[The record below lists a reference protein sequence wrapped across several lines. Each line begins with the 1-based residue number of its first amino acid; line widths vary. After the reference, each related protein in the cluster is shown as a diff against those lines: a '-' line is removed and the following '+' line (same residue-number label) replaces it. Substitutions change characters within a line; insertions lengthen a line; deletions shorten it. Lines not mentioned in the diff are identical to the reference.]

1 MNLDKYIEDLLYR
14 NECVVIPNFGAF
26 ITSINPANLNNE
38 GVFTPPSKSISFNK
52 KIKKN
57 DGILAN
63 YIAELND
70 ISFDEAMKLI
80 KLNVSNF
87 NNDILNKKDI
97 VFSKVGVISINE
109 GLTEFTS
116 YTNINYLKDS
126 YGLSSVS
133 SSFIKRNKK
142 KVPFSNFSKY
152 AATLIVGLLISSFV
166 YNNELNKIA
175 QKNIIAYQQADLLI
189 EKEIQ
194 KATFVIEN
202 PLPLVKMIVKEN
214 VGGFHVVAGSFSVE
228 ENSFTRLKQLKNKGY
243 KARKIGQ
250 NKFGLFQV
258 AYSSFYTRS
267 DADMALEQIRVS
279 DNKAA
284 WILNKEIN

>member
-26 ITSINPANLNNE
+26 ITSVNSANLNNE

-57 DGILAN
+57 DGVLAN
-63 YIAELND
+63 YIAELNN

-97 VFSKVGVISINE
+97 VFSKVGVISIKK

-116 YTNINYLKDS
+116 YTNVNYLKDS
-126 YGLSSVS
+126 FGLSSVS

-152 AATLIVGLLISSFV
+152 AAALIVGLLISSFV

-214 VGGFHVVAGSFSVE
+214 IGGFHVVAGSFSVE

-258 AYSSFYTRS
+258 AYSSFHTRS
-267 DADMALEQIRVS
+267 DADMALEQIRIF

>member
-26 ITSINPANLNNE
+26 ITSVNSANLNNE

-57 DGILAN
+57 DGVLAN

-97 VFSKVGVISINE
+97 VFSKVGVISIKE

-142 KVPFSNFSKY
+142 KAPFSNFSKY
-152 AATLIVGLLISSFV
+152 AAALIAGLLISSIV

-214 VGGFHVVAGSFSVE
+214 IGDFHVVAGSFSVE

-258 AYSSFYTRS
+258 AYSSFHTRS
-267 DADMALEQIRVS
+267 DADMALEKIRIS
-279 DNKAA
+279 DNEAA
-284 WILNKEIN
+284 WILNKELN

>member
-26 ITSINPANLNNE
+26 ITSVNSANLNNE

-57 DGILAN
+57 DGVLAN
-63 YIAELND
+63 YIAELNN

-97 VFSKVGVISINE
+97 VFSKVGIISIKE

-126 YGLSSVS
+126 FGLSSVS

-214 VGGFHVVAGSFSVE
+214 IGGFHVVAGSFSVE

-258 AYSSFYTRS
+258 AYSSFHTRS
-267 DADMALEQIRVS
+267 DADMALEQIRIF

>member
-26 ITSINPANLNNE
+26 ITSVNSANLNNE

-57 DGILAN
+57 DGVLAN
-63 YIAELND
+63 YIAELNN

-87 NNDILNKKDI
+87 NNDILNRKDI

-109 GLTEFTS
+109 ELTEFVS
-116 YTNINYLKDS
+116 YSNINYLKDS

-142 KVPFSNFSKY
+142 KAPFSNFSKY
-152 AATLIVGLLISSFV
+152 AAALIAGLLISSIV

-214 VGGFHVVAGSFSVE
+214 IGDFHVVAGSFSVE

-258 AYSSFYTRS
+258 AYSSFHTRS
-267 DADMALEQIRVS
+267 DADMALEKIRIS
-279 DNKAA
+279 DNEAA
-284 WILNKEIN
+284 WILNKELN

>member
-26 ITSINPANLNNE
+26 ITSVNSANLNNE

-57 DGILAN
+57 DGVLAN

-87 NNDILNKKDI
+87 NNDILNRKDI

-109 GLTEFTS
+109 ELTEFVS
-116 YTNINYLKDS
+116 YSNINYLKDS

-142 KVPFSNFSKY
+142 KAPFSNFSKY
-152 AATLIVGLLISSFV
+152 AAALIAGLLISSIV

-214 VGGFHVVAGSFSVE
+214 IGDFHVVAGSFSVE

-258 AYSSFYTRS
+258 AYSSFHTRS
-267 DADMALEQIRVS
+267 DADIALEKIRIS
-279 DNKAA
+279 DNEAA
-284 WILNKEIN
+284 WILNKELN

>member
-26 ITSINPANLNNE
+26 ITSVNSANLNNE

-97 VFSKVGVISINE
+97 VFSKVGVISIKK

-116 YTNINYLKDS
+116 YANVNYLKDS

-142 KVPFSNFSKY
+142 KAPFSNLSKY
-152 AATLIVGLLISSFV
+152 AAALIIGLLISSFV

-214 VGGFHVVAGSFSVE
+214 IGGFHVVAGSFSVE
-228 ENSFTRLKQLKNKGY
+228 KNSFTRLKQLKNKGY

-258 AYSSFYTRS
+258 AYSSFHSRS
-267 DADMALEQIRVS
+267 DADIALEQIRIS
-279 DNKAA
+279 DNQAA

>member
-26 ITSINPANLNNE
+26 ITSVNSANLNNE
-38 GVFTPPSKSISFNK
+38 GIFTPPSKSILFNK

-57 DGILAN
+57 DGVLAN

-97 VFSKVGVISINE
+97 VFSKVGIISIKE

-142 KVPFSNFSKY
+142 KAPFSNFSKY
-152 AATLIVGLLISSFV
+152 AAALIVGLLISSFV

-214 VGGFHVVAGSFSVE
+214 IGGFHVVAGSFSVE

-258 AYSSFYTRS
+258 AYSSFHTRS
-267 DADMALEQIRVS
+267 DADMALEQIRIF

>member
-1 MNLDKYIEDLLYR
+1 MKLDKYIEDLLYR

-26 ITSINPANLNNE
+26 ITSVNSANLNNE
-38 GVFTPPSKSISFNK
+38 GIFTPPSKSISFNK

-57 DGILAN
+57 DGVLAN

-97 VFSKVGVISINE
+97 VFSKVGVISIKE

-126 YGLSSVS
+126 FGLSSVS

-152 AATLIVGLLISSFV
+152 AAALIVGLLISSFV

-214 VGGFHVVAGSFSVE
+214 IGGFHVVAGSFSVE

-258 AYSSFYTRS
+258 AYSSFHTRS
-267 DADMALEQIRVS
+267 DADMALEQIRIF

>member
-26 ITSINPANLNNE
+26 ITSVNSANLNNE

-57 DGILAN
+57 DGVLAN

-87 NNDILNKKDI
+87 NNDILNRKDI

-109 GLTEFTS
+109 ELTEFVS
-116 YTNINYLKDS
+116 YSNINYLKDS
-126 YGLSSVS
+126 YGLSTVS

-142 KVPFSNFSKY
+142 KAPFSNFSKY
-152 AATLIVGLLISSFV
+152 AAALIAGLLISSIV

-214 VGGFHVVAGSFSVE
+214 IGDFHVVAVSFSVE

-258 AYSSFYTRS
+258 AYSSFHTRS
-267 DADMALEQIRVS
+267 DADMALEKIRIS
-279 DNKAA
+279 DNEAA
-284 WILNKEIN
+284 WILNKELN

>member
-26 ITSINPANLNNE
+26 ITSVNSANLNNE

-57 DGILAN
+57 DGVLAN

-87 NNDILNKKDI
+87 NNDILNRKDI

-109 GLTEFTS
+109 ELIEFVS
-116 YTNINYLKDS
+116 YSNINYLKDS
-126 YGLSSVS
+126 YGLSSIS

-142 KVPFSNFSKY
+142 KAPFSNFSKY
-152 AATLIVGLLISSFV
+152 AAALIAGLLISSIV

-214 VGGFHVVAGSFSVE
+214 IGDFHVVAGSFSVE

-258 AYSSFYTRS
+258 AYSSFHTRS
-267 DADMALEQIRVS
+267 DADMALEKIRIS
-279 DNKAA
+279 DNEAA
-284 WILNKEIN
+284 WILNKELN

>member
-26 ITSINPANLNNE
+26 ITSVNSANLNNE

-57 DGILAN
+57 DGVLAN

-87 NNDILNKKDI
+87 NNDILNRKDI

-109 GLTEFTS
+109 ELTEFVS
-116 YTNINYLKDS
+116 YSNINYLKDS

-142 KVPFSNFSKY
+142 KAPFYNFSKY
-152 AATLIVGLLISSFV
+152 AAALIAGLLISSIV

-214 VGGFHVVAGSFSVE
+214 IGDFHVVAGSFSVE

-258 AYSSFYTRS
+258 AYSSFHTRS
-267 DADMALEQIRVS
+267 DADMALEKIRIS
-279 DNKAA
+279 DNEAA
-284 WILNKEIN
+284 WILNKELN

>member
-26 ITSINPANLNNE
+26 ITSVNSANLNNE

-57 DGILAN
+57 DGVLAN
-63 YIAELND
+63 YIAELNN

-97 VFSKVGVISINE
+97 VFSKVGVISIKE

-126 YGLSSVS
+126 FGLSSVS

-166 YNNELNKIA
+166 YNNEINKIA

-214 VGGFHVVAGSFSVE
+214 IGGFHVVAGSFSVE

-258 AYSSFYTRS
+258 AYSSFHTRS
-267 DADMALEQIRVS
+267 DADMALEQIRIF

>member
-26 ITSINPANLNNE
+26 ITSVNPANLNNE

-97 VFSKVGVISINE
+97 VFSKVGVISIKE

-214 VGGFHVVAGSFSVE
+214 IGGFHVVAGSFSVE

>member
-26 ITSINPANLNNE
+26 ITSVNSANLNNE

-57 DGILAN
+57 DGVLAN

-97 VFSKVGVISINE
+97 VFSKVGIISIKE

-116 YTNINYLKDS
+116 YSNINYLKDS

-142 KVPFSNFSKY
+142 KAPFSNFSKY
-152 AATLIVGLLISSFV
+152 AAALIAGLLISSIV

-214 VGGFHVVAGSFSVE
+214 IGDFHVVAGSFSVE

-258 AYSSFYTRS
+258 AYSSFHTRS
-267 DADMALEQIRVS
+267 DADMALEKIRIS
-279 DNKAA
+279 DNEAA
-284 WILNKEIN
+284 WILNKELN

>member
-63 YIAELND
+63 YIAELNN

-97 VFSKVGVISINE
+97 IFSKVGVISIKE

-142 KVPFSNFSKY
+142 KAPFSNFSKY
-152 AATLIVGLLISSFV
+152 AAALIVGLLISSIV

-214 VGGFHVVAGSFSVE
+214 IGGFHVVAGSFSVE

-258 AYSSFYTRS
+258 AYSSFHTRS
-267 DADMALEQIRVS
+267 DADMALEQIRIF

>member
-26 ITSINPANLNNE
+26 ITSVNSANLNNE

-57 DGILAN
+57 DGVLAN

-87 NNDILNKKDI
+87 NNDILNRKDI

-109 GLTEFTS
+109 ELTEFVS
-116 YTNINYLKDS
+116 YSNINYLKDS

-133 SSFIKRNKK
+133 SSFIKRNKEK
-142 KVPFSNFSKY
+142 APFSNFSKY
-152 AATLIVGLLISSFV
+152 AAALIAGLLISSIV

-214 VGGFHVVAGSFSVE
+214 IGDFHVVAGSFSVE

-258 AYSSFYTRS
+258 AYSSFHTRS
-267 DADMALEQIRVS
+267 DADMALEKIRIS
-279 DNKAA
+279 DNEAA
-284 WILNKEIN
+284 WILNKELN

>member
-26 ITSINPANLNNE
+26 ITSVNSANLNNE

-57 DGILAN
+57 DGVLAN
-63 YIAELND
+63 YIAELNN

-97 VFSKVGVISINE
+97 VFSKVGVISIKK

-152 AATLIVGLLISSFV
+152 AAALIVGLLISSFV

-214 VGGFHVVAGSFSVE
+214 IGGFHVVAGSFSVE

-258 AYSSFYTRS
+258 AYSSFHTRS
-267 DADMALEQIRVS
+267 DADMALEQIRIF

>member
-26 ITSINPANLNNE
+26 ITSVNPANLNNE

-57 DGILAN
+57 DGVLAN

-87 NNDILNKKDI
+87 NNDILNRKDI

-109 GLTEFTS
+109 ELTEFVS
-116 YTNINYLKDS
+116 YSNINYLKDS

-142 KVPFSNFSKY
+142 KAPFSNFSKY
-152 AATLIVGLLISSFV
+152 AAALIAGLLISSIV

-214 VGGFHVVAGSFSVE
+214 IGDFHVVAGSFSVE

-258 AYSSFYTRS
+258 AYSSFHTRS
-267 DADMALEQIRVS
+267 DADMALEKIRIS
-279 DNKAA
+279 DNEAA
-284 WILNKEIN
+284 WILNKELN

>member
-26 ITSINPANLNNE
+26 ITSVNSANLNNE

-57 DGILAN
+57 DGVLAN

-97 VFSKVGVISINE
+97 VFSKVGVISIKK

-116 YTNINYLKDS
+116 YTNVNYLKDS

-152 AATLIVGLLISSFV
+152 AAALIVGLLISSFV

-214 VGGFHVVAGSFSVE
+214 IGGFHVVAGSFSVE

-258 AYSSFYTRS
+258 AYSSFHTRS
-267 DADMALEQIRVS
+267 DADIALEQIRIS
-279 DNKAA
+279 DNQAA

>member
-26 ITSINPANLNNE
+26 ITSVNSANLNNE

-57 DGILAN
+57 DGVLAN

-109 GLTEFTS
+109 ELTEFVS
-116 YTNINYLKDS
+116 YSNINYLKDS

-142 KVPFSNFSKY
+142 KAPFSNFSKY
-152 AATLIVGLLISSFV
+152 AAALIVGLLISSIV

-214 VGGFHVVAGSFSVE
+214 IGDFHVVAGSFSVE

-258 AYSSFYTRS
+258 AYSSFHTRS
-267 DADMALEQIRVS
+267 DADMALEKIRIS
-279 DNKAA
+279 DNEAA

>member
-26 ITSINPANLNNE
+26 ITSVNPANLNNE

-97 VFSKVGVISINE
+97 VFSKVGVISIKE

-214 VGGFHVVAGSFSVE
+214 IGGFHVVAGSFSVE

-258 AYSSFYTRS
+258 AYSSFHTRS
-267 DADMALEQIRVS
+267 DADMALEQIRIF

>member
-26 ITSINPANLNNE
+26 ITSVNSANLNNE

-57 DGILAN
+57 DGVLAN

-87 NNDILNKKDI
+87 NNDILNRKDI

-109 GLTEFTS
+109 ELTEFVS
-116 YTNINYLKDS
+116 YSNINYLKDS

-142 KVPFSNFSKY
+142 KAPFSNFSKY
-152 AATLIVGLLISSFV
+152 AAVLIVGLLISSIV

-214 VGGFHVVAGSFSVE
+214 IGDFHVVAGSFSVE

-258 AYSSFYTRS
+258 AYSSFHTRS
-267 DADMALEQIRVS
+267 DADMALEKIRIS
-279 DNKAA
+279 DNEAA
-284 WILNKEIN
+284 WILNKELN

>member
-26 ITSINPANLNNE
+26 ITSVNSANLNNE

-57 DGILAN
+57 DGVLAN

-142 KVPFSNFSKY
+142 KAPFSNFSKY
-152 AATLIVGLLISSFV
+152 AAALIAGLLISSIV

-214 VGGFHVVAGSFSVE
+214 IGDFHVVAGSFSVE

-258 AYSSFYTRS
+258 AYSSFHTRS
-267 DADMALEQIRVS
+267 DADMALEKIRIS
-279 DNKAA
+279 DNEAA
-284 WILNKEIN
+284 WILNKELN

>member
-26 ITSINPANLNNE
+26 IASVNSANLNNE

-57 DGILAN
+57 DGVLAN
-63 YIAELND
+63 YIAELNN

-97 VFSKVGVISINE
+97 VFSKVGIISIKE

-126 YGLSSVS
+126 FGLSSVS

-152 AATLIVGLLISSFV
+152 AAALIVGLLISSFV

-214 VGGFHVVAGSFSVE
+214 IGGFHVVAGSFSVE

-258 AYSSFYTRS
+258 AYSSFHSRS
-267 DADMALEQIRVS
+267 DADIALEQIRIS
-279 DNKAA
+279 DNQAA

>member
-26 ITSINPANLNNE
+26 ITSVNSANLNNE
-38 GVFTPPSKSISFNK
+38 GVLTPPSKLISFNK

-57 DGILAN
+57 DGVLAN

-87 NNDILNKKDI
+87 NNDILNRKDI

-109 GLTEFTS
+109 ELTEFVS
-116 YTNINYLKDS
+116 YSNINYLKDS

-142 KVPFSNFSKY
+142 KAPFSNFSKY
-152 AATLIVGLLISSFV
+152 AAALIAGLLISSIV

-214 VGGFHVVAGSFSVE
+214 IGDFHVVAGSFSVE

-258 AYSSFYTRS
+258 AYSSFHTRS
-267 DADMALEQIRVS
+267 DADMALEKIRIS
-279 DNKAA
+279 DNEAA
-284 WILNKEIN
+284 WILNKELN

>member
-26 ITSINPANLNNE
+26 ITSVNSANLNNE

-57 DGILAN
+57 DGVLAN
-63 YIAELND
+63 YIAELNN

-97 VFSKVGVISINE
+97 VFSKVGVISIKE

-126 YGLSSVS
+126 FGLSSVS

-152 AATLIVGLLISSFV
+152 AAALIVGLLISSFV

-214 VGGFHVVAGSFSVE
+214 IGGFHVVAGSFSVE

-258 AYSSFYTRS
+258 AYSSFHTRS
-267 DADMALEQIRVS
+267 DADMALEQIRIF

>member
-26 ITSINPANLNNE
+26 ITSVNSANLNNE

-57 DGILAN
+57 DGVLAN

-87 NNDILNKKDI
+87 NNDILNRKDI

-109 GLTEFTS
+109 ELIEFVS
-116 YTNINYLKDS
+116 YSNINYLKDS

-142 KVPFSNFSKY
+142 KAPFSNFSKY
-152 AATLIVGLLISSFV
+152 AAALIAGLLISSIV

-214 VGGFHVVAGSFSVE
+214 IGDFHVVAGSFSVE

-258 AYSSFYTRS
+258 AYSSFHTRS
-267 DADMALEQIRVS
+267 DADMALEKIRIS
-279 DNKAA
+279 DNEAA
-284 WILNKEIN
+284 WILNKELN

>member
-26 ITSINPANLNNE
+26 ITSVNSANLNNE

-57 DGILAN
+57 DGVLAN

-80 KLNVSNF
+80 NLNVSNF
-87 NNDILNKKDI
+87 NNDILNRKDI

-109 GLTEFTS
+109 ELTEFVS
-116 YTNINYLKDS
+116 YSNINYLKDS

-142 KVPFSNFSKY
+142 KAPFSNFSKY
-152 AATLIVGLLISSFV
+152 AAALIAGLLISSIV

-214 VGGFHVVAGSFSVE
+214 IGDFHVVAGSFSVE

-258 AYSSFYTRS
+258 AYSSFHTRS
-267 DADMALEQIRVS
+267 DADMALEKIRIS
-279 DNKAA
+279 DNEAA
-284 WILNKEIN
+284 WILNKELN

>member
-26 ITSINPANLNNE
+26 IASVNSANLNNE

-57 DGILAN
+57 DGVLAN
-63 YIAELND
+63 YIAELNN

-97 VFSKVGVISINE
+97 VFSKVGIISIKE

-126 YGLSSVS
+126 FGLSSVS

-152 AATLIVGLLISSFV
+152 AAALIVGLLISSFV

-214 VGGFHVVAGSFSVE
+214 IGGFHVVAGSFSVE

-258 AYSSFYTRS
+258 AYSSFHTRS
-267 DADMALEQIRVS
+267 DADMALEQIRIF

>member
-26 ITSINPANLNNE
+26 ITSVNSANLNNE

-57 DGILAN
+57 DGVLAN
-63 YIAELND
+63 YIAELNN

-97 VFSKVGVISINE
+97 VFSKVGVISIKE

-126 YGLSSVS
+126 FGLSSVS

-258 AYSSFYTRS
+258 AYSSFHTRS
-267 DADMALEQIRVS
+267 DADMALEQIRIF